1 MYNNEPMYN
10 NEDVREIIDAIQRG
24 CIDYKDIPSM
34 MKSDKYIIKA
44 FIENVTSYEELYH
57 LLNDP
62 TVGKFNND
70 WEIMLSAA
78 SIDSRFVKF
87 ASYAL
92 QRNTNFRK
100 NVNDNCL
107 EQQLTQYNVNRFNEE
122 SQPEKP
128 EDRIRRSLPDGTP
141 KHVIITIPK

>member
-1 MYNNEPMYN
+1 MYN
-10 NEDVREIIDAIQRG
+10 NEDVFEMIDTIQSG
-24 CIDYKDIPSM
+24 SIDYQDIPSM

-44 FIENVTSYEELYH
+44 FIENVTSYEELYN
-57 LLNDP
+57 LLNTP
-62 TVGKFNND
+62 TVMKFNND

-100 NVNDNCL
+100 KVNDNCL
-107 EQQLTQYNVNRFNEE
+107 EQELTQYNVNRFNEK
-122 SQPEKP
+122 SPPEQTK
-128 EDRIRRSLPDGTP
+128 DRILRYIETSR
-141 KHVIITIPK
+141 

>member
-1 MYNNEPMYN
+1 MYN
-10 NEDVREIIDAIQRG
+10 NEDVREMIDAIQRG
-24 CIDYKDIPSM
+24 CIDYNDIPSM

-57 LLNDP
+57 LLNTP
-62 TVGKFNND
+62 TVRKFNND

-92 QRNTNFRK
+92 QSNTNFRK

-107 EQQLTQYNVNRFNEE
+107 EQQLTQYNVNRFNDE
-122 SQPEKP
+122 SPPEQTK
-128 EDRIRRSLPDGTP
+128 DRILRYIETSRWNP

>member
-1 MYNNEPMYN
+1 MYN
-10 NEDVREIIDAIQRG
+10 NEDVFEMIDAIHRG

-57 LLNDP
+57 LLNTP
-62 TVGKFNND
+62 TVMKFNND

-78 SIDSRFVKF
+78 SIDSRFVEF
-87 ASYAL
+87 ASDAL
-92 QRNTNFRK
+92 QRDTNFRK
-100 NVNDNCL
+100 NVDDNCL
-107 EQQLTQYNVNRFNEE
+107 KKQLTQYNVNRFNEE
-122 SQPEKP
+122 SPPEQTK
-128 EDRIRRSLPDGTP
+128 DRILRYIETSTWNP